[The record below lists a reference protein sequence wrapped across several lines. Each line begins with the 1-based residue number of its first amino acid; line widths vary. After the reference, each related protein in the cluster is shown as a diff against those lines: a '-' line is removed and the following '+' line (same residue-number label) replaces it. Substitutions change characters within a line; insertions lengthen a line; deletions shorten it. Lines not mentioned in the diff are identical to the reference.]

1 MLNEDTIR
9 TVLVRQDSWG
19 NTPADWFS
27 WSWIQ
32 SRISVSVASDQS
44 SWNPGQYAMQ
54 RRYPQDKCYSA
65 KHKLTYQLCQ
75 CHLTVSYHHIQYGI
89 SREEDLHPIPISSH
103 HQLPSHPVYC
113 FKRGGLTNYINI
125 TSLSATVIFNIPF
138 QEQMTYLLNWTYS
151 IVIYQYPI
159 LSREHLHP
167 ELSLDVE
174 LTCTALAW
182 QRVEFESRSWT
193 RTRAMSSG
201 LELELE
207 PWVQALNLNSTHNSN
222 SILNSWVWLEYHL
235 PN

>member
-1 MLNEDTIR
+1 MLLCKTQVDLPTMPMSSHHQLPSHPVWHFKRGGLTSYTNIISPSTTI
-9 TVLVRQDSWG
+9 T
-19 NTPADWFS
+19 
-27 WSWIQ
+27 
-32 SRISVSVASDQS
+32 S
-44 SWNPGQYAMQ
+44 SILFQERMT
-54 RRYPQDKCYSA
+54 YPLY
-65 KHKLTYQLCQ
+65 HYHITI
-75 CHLTVSYHHIQYGI
+75 SYHHIQYTI
-89 SREEDLHPIPISSH
+89 SREEDLPPIPISSH
-103 HQLPSHPVYC
+103 HQLQSHPVYC

-201 LELELE
+201 LELEL
-207 PWVQALNLNSTHNSN
+207 NS
-222 SILNSWVWLEYHL
+222 
-235 PN
+235 